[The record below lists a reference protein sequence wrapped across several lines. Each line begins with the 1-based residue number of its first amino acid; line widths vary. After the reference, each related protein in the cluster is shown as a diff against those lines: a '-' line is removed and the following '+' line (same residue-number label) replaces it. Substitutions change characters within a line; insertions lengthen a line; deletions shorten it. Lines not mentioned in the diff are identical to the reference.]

1 MRILKLP
8 LAGLLF
14 CVMALFAGC
23 KTSNEP
29 KAPVALTWEMGAS
42 DIEPG
47 YYENTFILKNIS
59 QKPLKKNW
67 TIYYSQLPR
76 GVKQEG
82 ASEVKVEVVNG
93 NFFKMYPTDEFAPL
107 APGDSMR
114 ITFLCTYKLDRNS
127 HVPEGTYWVETVD
140 GKEGSPLPVAL
151 KALPLPSPES
161 MSGYPDATKI
171 YESNLRLA
179 GAPALVQ
186 SDILPSVKKVVAIEG
201 DNVQKIYKLYDKPSD
216 RMKEAFG
223 FGKKT
228 KHKLHYA
235 LKGVDMKIYQGETV
249 GIIGTNGSGKSTIL
263 KIITGVLNPT
273 SGRVLVNGRISALLE
288 LGAGFNMEYNGI
300 ENVYLNGTMMG
311 FSEKEIEAKL
321 PEILSFADIGDYVYQ
336 PVKTYSSGMFV
347 RLAFAVAI
355 NIEPEILIVD
365 EALSV
370 GDVFFQAKCYHK
382 FEEFKKMGK
391 TIVFVSHDLS
401 SISKY
406 CDRVYLLNQGNI
418 LGEGSPKAMI
428 DTYKRVLV
436 GQYDGPE
443 SVGEETASLLDD
455 EDLQRAAAQ
464 KADEKGTDA
473 SQASMEAKGQNP
485 NALEYG
491 TKQAQIEE
499 FYITDDRGVPTNAIL
514 KGSMFTIHMRV
525 RFMDHIP
532 APIFAFSVKNVIGV
546 EITGTNTM
554 IEKAF
559 LDSVEPGEV
568 KNVTFTQKMNL
579 QGGEYLLSL
588 GVTGYNQDTF
598 EVYHRLYDA
607 LNITVV
613 SDKNTVGYYDMDS
626 ETKVWDAE
634 EK

>member
-1 MRILKLP
+1 MRENKPMKL
-8 LAGLLF
+8 L
-14 CVMALFAGC
+14 
-23 KTSNEP
+23 S
-29 KAPVALTWEMGAS
+29 
-42 DIEPG
+42 
-47 YYENTFILKNIS
+47 
-59 QKPLKKNW
+59 
-67 TIYYSQLPR
+67 
-76 GVKQEG
+76 
-82 ASEVKVEVVNG
+82 
-93 NFFKMYPTDEFAPL
+93 
-107 APGDSMR
+107 
-114 ITFLCTYKLDRNS
+114 
-127 HVPEGTYWVETVD
+127 
-140 GKEGSPLPVAL
+140 
-151 KALPLPSPES
+151 
-161 MSGYPDATKI
+161 
-171 YESNLRLA
+171 
-179 GAPALVQ
+179 
-186 SDILPSVKKVVAIEG
+186 VAIPCYNSAAYMRNCIESLLPGG
-201 DNVQKIYKLYDKPSD
+201 DEV
-216 RMKEAFG
+216 
-223 FGKKT
+223 
-228 KHKLHYA
+228 
-235 LKGVDMKIYQGETV
+235 
-249 GIIGTNGSGKSTIL
+249 
-263 KIITGVLNPT
+263 
-273 SGRVLVNGRISALLE
+273 
-288 LGAGFNMEYNGI
+288 
-300 ENVYLNGTMMG
+300 
-311 FSEKEIEAKL
+311 
-321 PEILSFADIGDYVYQ
+321 
-336 PVKTYSSGMFV
+336 
-347 RLAFAVAI
+347 
-355 NIEPEILIVD
+355 EILIVD

-514 KGSMFTIHMRV
+514 KGTMFTIHMKV
-525 RFMDHIP
+525 RFMDPIP